1 MGRNSFDKKFNL
13 ISDRS
18 VNEKGKSNIVYNAGL
33 PLLHFS
39 PIQRHNHTKQTTKQ
53 LTRSTNKHETIMPKA
68 TISRSSK
75 KDTVAD
81 KLNTIKKTQFY
92 KIVVNGYNNHSTY
105 NEIYKSI
112 KNAEDDEKRGV
123 SLQKIFGVCEDCEIS
138 EDGDDFRLWY
148 LIQNESLLQAVD
160 LDINSKLRSFK
171 RLSPLEKSTFL
182 DKNTNLS
189 QNIMKKIGLVET
201 M

>member
-18 VNEKGKSNIVYNAGL
+18 VNEKGESNRVYNAGL
-33 PLLHFS
+33 LPFTFLS
-39 PIQRHNHTKQTTKQ
+39 NPKTQSYKANYKTI
-53 LTRSTNKHETIMPKA
+53 STDKHETIMPKA

-81 KLNTIKKTQFY
+81 KLNIIKKTQFY
-92 KIVVNGYNNHSTY
+92 KIVVNGYNNRSTY

-148 LIQNESLLQAVD
+148 LIQNESLLHAVD
-160 LDINSKLRSFK
+160 LDINSKLRSIK
-171 RLSPLEKSTFL
+171 RLSPFEKSTFL

-189 QNIMKKIGLVET
+189 QNIKKKIGLVET